1 MSSRGLQSFALGSS
15 NQNHSHGPLSL
26 SRSISALF
34 QPFTLNGVTL
44 ANRIVMAPMTRN
56 HSPEGV
62 PGQDVAAYYR
72 RRAEGGVGLILT
84 EGTAP
89 HHPQAKNMPHVPQIY
104 GEAALAGWS
113 RVVSEVHAAGGKIFL
128 QIWHVGAVQ
137 GPGGP
142 PNLPDRPISPSGLL
156 QPDTKVGDPMTQSD
170 IDAIIEALAQ
180 GAQAAQRAGFDGVEI
195 HGAHGYLIDEFFW
208 HATNRRTDRYGGDLR
223 ARTRFAVEII
233 RECRSR
239 VGPNFPLL
247 LRFSQWK
254 GQDYDAR
261 LASTP
266 EELAAFLEPLAAAGL
281 DAFHCSSRRFW
292 APEFDGSDLN
302 LAGWTKKI
310 TGKPTITVGS
320 VSLNVDFLASFRGV
334 PDPSSQPGAAA
345 ARAAHIDRL
354 LEMLARGDFDLVAVG
369 RALLADAAWAVKVR
383 DGHFGDLRPFTPDAL
398 KTLD

>member
-1 MSSRGLQSFALGSS
+1 
-15 NQNHSHGPLSL
+15 
-26 SRSISALF
+26 
-34 QPFTLNGVTL
+34 
-44 ANRIVMAPMTRN
+44 MAPMTRN
-56 HSPEGV
+56 HSPQGV
-62 PGQDVAAYYR
+62 PGEDVAAYYR
-72 RRAEGGVGLILT
+72 RRADAAVGLILT

-89 HHPQAKNMPHVPQIY
+89 NHPQAKNMPNVPQIY
-104 GEAALAGWS
+104 GEAALAGWNC
-113 RVVSEVHAAGGKIFL
+113 VVSGVHEAGGKIFS

-137 GPGGP
+137 GPGDP
-142 PNLPDRPISPSGLL
+142 PNLPVSPISPSGLL
-156 QPDTKVGDPMTQSD
+156 KPDTKIGDPMTQSD
-170 IDAIIEALAQ
+170 IDAMIEAFAQ
-180 GAQAAQRAGFDGVEI
+180 GAQAAQRVGFDGVEI

-208 HATNRRTDRYGGDLR
+208 HGTNRRTDQYGGDLP

-233 RECRSR
+233 RECRR
-239 VGPNFPLL
+239 RTGPSFPIL

-254 GQDYDAR
+254 GQDYEAR
-261 LASTP
+261 LATTP
-266 EELAAFLEPLAAAGL
+266 QELASFLEPLAAAGL

-292 APEFDGSDLN
+292 EPEFEGSDLN

-345 ARAAHIDRL
+345 GRSAHIDRL

-369 RALLADAAWAVKVR
+369 RALLADPAWAVKVR
-383 DGHFGDLRPFTPDAL
+383 DGYFSDLRAFTPEVL